1 MKGVPLRIEIGPKD
15 LQKQKVVL
23 AKRYNKEK
31 IDLSFEEI
39 GKIDKILDE
48 IQTKM
53 LDAARVQA
61 KSNTSNI
68 SNYSEFKEKIST
80 GGFFKSFWCGKQE
93 CEDNIKEE
101 TGADIR
107 VIPLENENKEGTCVY
122 CNEPSTI
129 IPIFAR
135 GY

>member
-15 LQKQKVVL
+15 ILKQKVVV

-31 IDLSFEEI
+31 IDLKFEEI
-39 GKIDKILDE
+39 EKIELILNE

-53 LDAARVQA
+53 LEAARKEA
-61 KSNTSNI
+61 KINTLNI
-68 SNYSEFKEKIST
+68 SDYSEFKEKIGK
-80 GGFFKSFWCGKQE
+80 GGFFNAYWCGKQE
-93 CEDNIKEE
+93 CEEKIKDE

-107 VIPLENENKEGTCVY
+107 VIPFDNENQDGKCVY
-122 CNEPSTI
+122 CSEQSI
-129 IPIFAR
+129 ALPIFAR